1 MRFFVRVD
9 ASLQIG
15 TGHVYRCLTL
25 AEDLKTQGN
34 TVVFICRDFV
44 GNLIDLVQQR
54 GFEVIVL
61 AKHLPESDSTP
72 ERTTKLK
79 HADWLLATQAQD
91 ACATFEKLSPYKL
104 NQKDWIL
111 VDHFALDSEWEKLIQ
126 SQTHCQIAVIDGQ
139 ADRQHHCD
147 VLLDPNVCAQN
158 NKWAGLVPDNA
169 KICGGWSM
177 LPIAQAF
184 RKAQS
189 QAQIRD
195 RLERILVAFGG
206 VDEHNYTQLAVQTLI
221 AMRAKSGYDGQVD
234 VVVGKHYPYFAELN
248 QLALTQNR
256 IKLHRQS
263 DQMASLILSADLAIG
278 AGGTMAWE
286 RAWLYLPSLVTA
298 IAPNQT
304 QQVDCLEQLGIA
316 EQIKSDLTAYSNN
329 LYTALEAI
337 QQAPQHLTAMSNR
350 AKIAVQNTPLVVW
363 SEIFQTIAQRKMA

>member
-1 MRFFVRVD
+1 
-9 ASLQIG
+9 
-15 TGHVYRCLTL
+15 
-25 AEDLKTQGN
+25 
-34 TVVFICRDFV
+34 
-44 GNLIDLVQQR
+44 
-54 GFEVIVL
+54 
-61 AKHLPESDSTP
+61 
-72 ERTTKLK
+72 
-79 HADWLLATQAQD
+79 
-91 ACATFEKLSPYKL
+91 
-104 NQKDWIL
+104 
-111 VDHFALDSEWEKLIQ
+111 
-126 SQTHCQIAVIDGQ
+126 
-139 ADRQHHCD
+139 
-147 VLLDPNVCAQN
+147 
-158 NKWAGLVPDNA
+158 
-169 KICGGWSM
+169 
-177 LPIAQAF
+177 
-184 RKAQS
+184 
-189 QAQIRD
+189 
-195 RLERILVAFGG
+195 
-206 VDEHNYTQLAVQTLI
+206 
-221 AMRAKSGYDGQVD
+221 MRAKSGYDGQVD